1 MNSELNLTDI
11 ADDLLI
17 LNRQTIESLFRL
29 ENAGDCIALYVMLYR
44 TAKWQGTSS
53 VRANDS
59 YIRKCLGW
67 GSKKALTTKKLLAGA
82 GLIKQVARRD
92 EAGKIVGHYIEIS
105 YFLSQNTQK
114 QHVALATSGER
125 ETSAYKNNISTN
137 KNNKIGGEPQCEAVE
152 KSEKT
157 EYGNHEVNALIE
169 LWEHETGLTA
179 NVGKANRLAAY
190 NLIRKKGFE
199 GAKAVVELVGRA
211 IKSGDQY
218 APRVSSFRDLQGQY
232 EKLSKLEAWEAR
244 QSVPVQAEPL
254 KQGVSMSYYDRG
266 SEEVVEKSDEMRQR
280 VAEQMREARK
290 RLGFSKGGAR

>member
-1 MNSELNLTDI
+1 MNSELNLNDI
-11 ADDLLI
+11 ADDLMI
-17 LNRQTIESLFRL
+17 LNRKTIESLFKL

-67 GSKKALTTKKLLAGA
+67 GSKKTLATKKLLAGA

-114 QHVALATSGER
+114 PLVASATSGER
-125 ETSAYKNNISTN
+125 ETSAYKNNISAY
-137 KNNKIGGEPQCEAVE
+137 KNNKIGGEPQNEVVE
-152 KSEKT
+152 NSEKK
-157 EYGNHEVNALIE
+157 EYGNHEVNAILE
-169 LWEHETGLTA
+169 LWEHETGLIA
-179 NVGKANRLAAY
+179 NVAKANRLAAY
-190 NLIRKKGFE
+190 NLIRRRGFD
-199 GAKAVVELVGRA
+199 GACKVVRLCGRA

-218 APRVSSFRDLQGQY
+218 APRVASFRDLQGQY

-244 QSVPVQAEPL
+244 QGREERGVDMSFYCRDEYEPI
-254 KQGVSMSYYDRG
+254 
-266 SEEVVEKSDEMRQR
+266 EISDEERAKVLASMKK
-280 VAEQMREARK
+280 ARK
-290 RLGFSKGGAR
+290 ELPFLNKGGAR

>member
-1 MNSELNLTDI
+1 MDSELNLNDI

-53 VRANDS
+53 VKANDS

-67 GSKKALTTKKLLAGA
+67 GAKKTLATKRLLAGA
-82 GLIKQVARRD
+82 GLIKQETRRD

-114 QHVALATSGER
+114 RLVASSTSGER

-137 KNNKIGGEPQCEAVE
+137 KNNKIGGEPQNEVVE
-152 KSEKT
+152 NSEKK
-157 EYGNHEVNALIE
+157 EYGNHEVNAILE
-169 LWEHETGLTA
+169 LWEHETGLIA
-179 NVGKANRLAAY
+179 NVAKANRLAAY
-190 NLIRKKGFE
+190 NLIRRRGFD
-199 GAKAVVELVGRA
+199 GACKVVRLCGRA
-211 IKSGDQY
+211 IKSGDRY
-218 APRVSSFRDLQGQY
+218 APSVASFRDLQGKF

-244 QSVPVQAEPL
+244 QKPV
-254 KQGVSMSYYDRG
+254 KQGISLDFYSRDSYD
-266 SEEVVEKSDEMRQR
+266 EPELSDEEFEANREKNR
-280 VAEQMREARK
+280 EAIREAREK
-290 RLGFSKGGAR
+290 LAFLKKGGSR